1 MKKLDELLRG
11 ALETDIKYRIKKIAR
26 QIEPQSSSGSKTQ
39 PLMVRYLYKIKV
51 SWGFQNDFFLFVFV
65 KMSRE

>member
-39 PLMVRYLYKIKV
+39 PLMVRYLYKNRV
-51 SWGFQNDFFLFVFV
+51 SWGFSLF
-65 KMSRE
+65 